1 MSSNTHTIPHTTWT
15 KSLIVTQFQQ
25 TGRRWNS
32 CFQTALIRRKWSA
45 GSRLRERLACT
56 VCCTARAVPAH
67 RWLYVQSTS
76 QDDGTER
83 PDRFTRLYRGFGSMA
98 APYMST
104 RKMGVHI
111 NHRHLEPLGD
121 PSAFPG
127 LLKHDASPMAHST
140 DRISPAIGRI
150 SPAEMQSCPPLV
162 AFLLFTSKN
171 APFVAMPG
179 ARSSVRS
186 LLVRP
191 GAPSSV
197 WQISRGRCQVTIQ
210 T

>member
-1 MSSNTHTIPHTTWT
+1 MEFLFPDCVDSEKMVCGFPPSRKTCLHGVLHGPCSSSSSLVVRPKHFPRRRDRKTRPIYTLVPWFRFDGSTLHVDKKNGSPYKPPPSGTT
-15 KSLIVTQFQQ
+15 LEI
-25 TGRRWNS
+25 
-32 CFQTALIRRKWSA
+32 
-45 GSRLRERLACT
+45 LR
-56 VCCTARAVPAH
+56 P
-67 RWLYVQSTS
+67 
-76 QDDGTER
+76 
-83 PDRFTRLYRGFGSMA
+83 
-98 APYMST
+98 
-104 RKMGVHI
+104 
-111 NHRHLEPLGD
+111 
-121 PSAFPG
+121 FPG